1 MTAGRGAERAL
12 PTLALL
18 AGAVAIATAP
28 IFVRLAETGPLA
40 TAFWRVLLSL
50 PFAWGWWLAAARTA
64 GTAPPG
70 GRRLL
75 PVLLA
80 GLFFAGD
87 LGIWHLSIVLT
98 PVANATLLVNTAPLF
113 VTLGAWLLFGQR
125 TRPLFWLGMALA
137 LAGSA
142 LLVRSS
148 LSADPRQLLGDALA
162 VVAAVSYAGYLLA
175 VSRARLAW
183 STASLMAIGATV
195 TSLAL
200 LPAVLLSGEVVWPVS
215 GKGWATLVLLTL
227 IAQLLGQGL
236 ITYALAHLPASFSSV
251 GLLVQPMMA
260 AVFAWLLLGEAL
272 GWTQAAGG
280 AVVLLGIWLARRAS
294 G

>member
-1 MTAGRGAERAL
+1 VIAARATSRTL
-12 PTLALL
+12 PTLALF

-28 IFVRLAETGPLA
+28 VFVRLAETGPLT

-50 PFAWGWWLAAARTA
+50 PFAWAWWIASAQARHS
-64 GTAPPG
+64 APA
-70 GRRLL
+70 GRRSPL

-87 LGIWHLSIVLT
+87 LGIWHLSIMLT

-137 LAGSA
+137 LAGST

-148 LSADPRQLLGDALA
+148 LAAEPRQLLGDALA
-162 VVAAVSYAGYLLA
+162 VVAAVCYAGYLLA
-175 VSRARLAW
+175 VSRARLVW
-183 STASLMAIGATV
+183 PTASLMAIGATV

-200 LPAVLLSGEVVWPVS
+200 LPAVLLSGEIVWPAS
-215 GKGWATLVLLTL
+215 GRGWLTLGLLTL
-227 IAQLLGQGL
+227 IAQLFGQGL

-251 GLLVQPMMA
+251 GLLVQPVMA
-260 AVFAWLLLGEAL
+260 AVFAWLLLGEGL
-272 GWTQAAGG
+272 GWAQAGGG
-280 AVVLLGIWLARRAS
+280 AVVLAGIWLARRAS
-294 G
+294 P